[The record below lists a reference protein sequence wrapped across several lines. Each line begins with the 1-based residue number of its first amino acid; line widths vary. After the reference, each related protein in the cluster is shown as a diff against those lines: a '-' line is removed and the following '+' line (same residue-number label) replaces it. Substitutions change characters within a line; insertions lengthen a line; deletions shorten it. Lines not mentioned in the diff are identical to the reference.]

1 MCYAY
6 CMNSNLLSV
15 NRLEAFSDGV
25 LAIIITIMVIEIHA
39 PDGSTIYDLFP
50 LIPTILSYIL
60 SFIYIAIYWNNHHHL
75 LKSAKCL
82 NARIMWANMSILFWL
97 SLVPFATAWLGKY
110 HSNIAPNILYGTV
123 LLLAAVSY
131 FILQRAIAQNLG
143 PNSAFSKAI
152 GKDVKGKVSLI
163 VYIASIASAF
173 IHTGI
178 AQVLFVLVAILWII
192 PDKRLEAIEK
202 QL

>member
-1 MCYAY
+1 
-6 CMNSNLLSV
+6 MNSNLLSV

-25 LAIIITIMVIEIHA
+25 LAIIITIMVLEIHA
-39 PDGSTIYDLFP
+39 PDGDMVYDLFH

-97 SLVPFATAWLGKY
+97 SLVPFATAWLGKF
-110 HSNIAPNILYGTV
+110 HAATAPNVLYGSI
-123 LLLAAVSY
+123 LLLAAMSY

-143 PNSAFSKAI
+143 PESAFSKAI
-152 GKDVKGKVSLI
+152 GKDVKGKISL
-163 VYIASIASAF
+163 VLYLTSIASAF
-173 IHTGI
+173 VHTSI
-178 AQVLFVLVAILWII
+178 AQVLFVVVAILWII

-202 QL
+202 GL